1 MARGKLKFDWSV
13 YSARRGVTLQNLHE
27 SGIITNYESYIAYCD
42 EMSVRPMAESAFV
55 NEHSK
60 LISVKTSNN
69 LPGVSSEPEVSAL
82 QATVWLSGTK
92 DEPHTEDIPLPQ
104 KKKKIK
110 DTIPESGS

>member
-13 YSARRGVTLQNLHE
+13 YSARRGVTLQNLYE
-27 SGIITNYESYIAYCD
+27 SGIVTNYESYIAYCD
-42 EMSVRPMAESAFV
+42 EMSVRPMTETAFV

-69 LPGVSSEPEVSAL
+69 LPGVLSEPEEPGL

-92 DEPHTEDIPLPQ
+92 DEPNTEDIPHPQ
-104 KKKKIK
+104 KKKKVK
-110 DTIPESGS
+110 DVVPEPGS

>member
-1 MARGKLKFDWSV
+1 MARGKLKFDWGV

-27 SGIITNYESYIAYCD
+27 SGIVTNYESYIAYCD
-42 EMSVRPMAESAFV
+42 EMSVRPMSETAFA

-69 LPGVSSEPEVSAL
+69 LPGVSSEPEVPAL

-92 DEPHTEDIPLPQ
+92 DETITEDIQLPQ

-110 DTIPESGS
+110 DVIPAPGS